1 MGEALGEL
9 ENVGFTN
16 QDIGNVLRD
25 IRHRVFDG
33 GEAMFVLALFKILK
47 KNNFGKFFYR
57 FDMGEK

>member
-33 GEAMFVLALFKILK
+33 GEAML
-47 KNNFGKFFYR
+47 
-57 FDMGEK
+57 